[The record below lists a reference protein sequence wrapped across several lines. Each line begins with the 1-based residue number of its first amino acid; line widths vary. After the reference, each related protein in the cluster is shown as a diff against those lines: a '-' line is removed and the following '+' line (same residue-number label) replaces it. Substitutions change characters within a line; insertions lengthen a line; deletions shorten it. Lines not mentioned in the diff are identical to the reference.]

1 MSQQPSEEKSLPPS
15 AKKLRDARKKGQVT
29 KSADLVTAM
38 VMLACTLYIGV
49 SASRIVARV
58 EGLIDL
64 TARLYT
70 EPFDTLW
77 PRLIAQA
84 GEVLVISILPLVAL
98 TVLVVILTN
107 VVVSQ
112 GFVFAAEP
120 VLPKAE
126 KVNPV
131 EGFKRIFS
139 VRGVTEFLKSL
150 FKMTALAVALIVVYR
165 LGLQSLME
173 SSQCGLG
180 CVQGTFL
187 DLLQPLVIT
196 ALIAFLIVGAFDVL
210 LQRWLFRRDQR
221 MTKTEQKR
229 ERKDQEGDPTMN
241 QARRKQRREMHA
253 LNAKIGVQHASLM
266 VGTGDGWLVGIRY
279 VRGETPVPVITCKAS
294 AENAPALLESA
305 YQRRIPRVD
314 DPVLAEKIA
323 TRAGNGDPIPDGTF
337 QPIADVL
344 VAAKLI

>member
-15 AKKLRDARKKGQVT
+15 AKKLRDARRKGQVV

-38 VMLACTLYIGV
+38 VMLACTLYIAI
-49 SASRIVARV
+49 SASAIVARI

-70 EPFDTLW
+70 EPFATLW
-77 PRLIAQA
+77 PRLVTAA
-84 GEVLVISILPLVAL
+84 GEILVLSILPLVAL
-98 TVLVVILTN
+98 SVLVVILTN
-107 VVVSQ
+107 VVASQ

-126 KVNPV
+126 KINPV

-165 LGLQSLME
+165 LGLQALME
-173 SSQCGLG
+173 SSRCGLG

-187 DLLQPLVIT
+187 ALLQPLVIT
-196 ALIAFLIVGAFDVL
+196 ALLAFLIVGAGDVL

-241 QARRKQRREMHA
+241 QARRKQRREMHT
-253 LNAKIGVQHASLM
+253 LNAKLGVQHASLM

-279 VRGETPVPVITCKAS
+279 VRGETPVPVITCKAN
-294 AENAPALLESA
+294 AAQAPALLESA

-314 DPVLAEKIA
+314 DPLLAEKIA

-337 QPIADVL
+337 QQIADIL
-344 VAAKLI
+344 VTARLI